1 MQDEFD
7 FELINAKPQQSSPQ
21 PAQEPLPEPQ
31 GEMQPED
38 KPEVPAQPAKKK
50 LTRAQSFFKD
60 IRDVLVI
67 VCVFML
73 VYMLL
78 FRNVVVV
85 GSSMYDTLQEG
96 DYLIIL
102 NNLVY
107 REPKQGDI
115 IVASKDSF
123 RGGECIIKRVIAT
136 EGQLIDIDFHTGTVY
151 VDGKAL
157 DEPYLYTPTTGSAE
171 MTFPLLV
178 PEGCLFVM
186 GDNRKDS
193 MDSRDPQIG
202 LIDQREILGRAIFL
216 MLPGKDHNGDRDLGR
231 IGVID

>member
-1 MQDEFD
+1 MEDH
-7 FELINAKPQQSSPQ
+7 FEVQPLPQ
-21 PAQEPLPEPQ
+21 PVEPESQPQ
-31 GEMQPED
+31 TPAEN
-38 KPEVPAQPAKKK
+38 KPAQKKP
-50 LTRAQSFFKD
+50 TRAQAFFKD
-60 IRDVLVI
+60 IRDVLVV

-96 DYLIIL
+96 DYLLIL

-107 REPKQGDI
+107 RQPKQGDI

-136 EGQLIDIDFHTGTVY
+136 EGQTIDIDFATGTVY

-157 DEPYLYTPTTGSAE
+157 DEPYLYTPTTRPEG
-171 MTFPLLV
+171 MKFPMQI

-186 GDNRKDS
+186 GDNREGS
-193 MDSRDPQIG
+193 QDSRDPAIG
-202 LIDQREILGRAIFL
+202 LIHEQEVLGKAFFL
-216 MLPGKDHNGDRDLGR
+216 LLPGRDGSGQRDYDRL
-231 IGVID
+231 GVIG